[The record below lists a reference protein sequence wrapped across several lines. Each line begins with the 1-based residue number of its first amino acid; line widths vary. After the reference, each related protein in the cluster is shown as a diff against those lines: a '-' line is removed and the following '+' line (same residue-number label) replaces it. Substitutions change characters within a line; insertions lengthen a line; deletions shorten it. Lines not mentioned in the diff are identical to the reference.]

1 MTAKTAQSHVSG
13 GTPNQKSA
21 DLRTSWTWGKTAASS
36 YVVGNVVYQSA
47 AGTWTIQAS
56 NAGHLQRTGVIGFN
70 ARVDPSTFAHKDI
83 DDTYDSGENVPIIT
97 SGITIAKVS
106 DNNSG
111 VGKDVYYIL
120 GTAGEFT
127 INTDA
132 TYFPRARCIV
142 AQIDN
147 DVYAL
152 VGIGLYLW
160 CGE

>member
-1 MTAKTAQSHVSG
+1 MTAKTAQSHVVG
-13 GTPNQKSA
+13 GMSVNGPA
-21 DLRTSWTWGKTAASS
+21 DARTSWIWGKTAAGS

-47 AGTWTIQAS
+47 AGVWTIQAS

-70 ARVDPSTFAHKDI
+70 PRVSITDFARKDI
-83 DDTYDSGENVPIIT
+83 DDTYDSGENVPICT
-97 SGITIAKVS
+97 SGIVIAKVT

-111 VGKDVYYIL
+111 VGKDVHYIL

-132 TYFPRARCIV
+132 TYFPRARCVV

-160 CGE
+160 VGE